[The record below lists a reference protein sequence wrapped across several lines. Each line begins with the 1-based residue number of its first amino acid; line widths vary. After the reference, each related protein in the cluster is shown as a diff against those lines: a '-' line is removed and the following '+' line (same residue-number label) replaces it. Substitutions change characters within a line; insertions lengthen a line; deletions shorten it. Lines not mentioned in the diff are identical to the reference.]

1 MKTIPEKF
9 ESPMARLRWVLKAL
23 RAPDGCPWDREQ
35 TLQSIQPC
43 LQEECYELL
52 SAMVENDLENHQ
64 EELGDVLLQ
73 VLFQSDI
80 REDEGAFTFDDVVNR
95 LADKLISR
103 HSHVFGQVDAKDT
116 EAVLQNWEREKQKE
130 HKTPKASALDGVP
143 EALPALLKAQRV
155 QHKAAKVGFDWKDA
169 EGPEAK
175 IAEELTELRTAI
187 ATGNADAIADEYGD
201 VLFSLVNLAR
211 HIHVDAESAL
221 RMSTAKFAKRFRAVE
236 ARVKASG
243 QEMKTLSLEELDRI
257 WDAVKAEGTV
267 CIR

>member
-1 MKTIPEKF
+1 MKLIPTDFK
-9 ESPMARLRWVLKAL
+9 SPMDRLRWVLKAL

-35 TLQSIQPC
+35 TLQTIQPC

-52 SAMVENDLENHQ
+52 SAMVGDDLANHQ

-73 VLFQSDI
+73 VIFQSDI

-95 LADKLISR
+95 LSEKLISR
-103 HSHVFGQVDAKDT
+103 HSHVFGEVDAKDT
-116 EAVLQNWEREKQKE
+116 EAVLRNWEREKQKE

-175 IAEELTELRTAI
+175 IEEELAELRAAMAAGDAEAI
-187 ATGNADAIADEYGD
+187 TDEYGD
-201 VLFSLVNLAR
+201 LLFSMVNLAR
-211 HIHVDAESAL
+211 HINVDAESAL
-221 RMSTAKFAKRFRAVE
+221 RAATTKFAKRFRAVE
-236 ARVKASG
+236 ARVKAAG
-243 QEMKTLSLEELDRI
+243 KEMKSMTLEELDAV
-257 WDAVKAEGTV
+257 WDAVKAEA
-267 CIR
+267 RA

>member
-1 MKTIPEKF
+1 MKEVPNSFPSQME
-9 ESPMARLRWVLKAL
+9 RLRWVLKAL

-52 SAMVENDLENHQ
+52 SAMAGDDLENHR

-73 VLFQSDI
+73 VLFQCDI
-80 REDEGAFTFDDVVNR
+80 REDEGAFSFDDVARV
-95 LADKLISR
+95 LADKLIRR
-103 HSHVFGQVDAKDT
+103 HPHVFGSVNAEDT
-116 EAVLQNWEREKQKE
+116 ETVLRNWERIKQSE

-143 EALPALLKAQRV
+143 AALPALLKAQRT

-169 EGPEAK
+169 AGPDAK
-175 IAEELTELRTAI
+175 IDEEIAELRTAI
-187 ATGNADAIADEYGD
+187 RSGNPQAIEEEYGD

-211 HIHVDAESAL
+211 HIDVDAERAL
-221 RMSTAKFAKRFRAVE
+221 RAATDKFSTRFRAVE

-243 QEMKTLSLEELDRI
+243 KEMKDLPLAELDAV
-257 WDAVKAEGTV
+257 WDAVKAEKE
-267 CIR
+267 

>member
-1 MKTIPEKF
+1 MKTVPSTF

-35 TLQSIQPC
+35 TLASIQPC

-52 SAMVENDLENHQ
+52 SAMVGDDLDNHK

-80 REDEGAFTFDDVVNR
+80 REDEGAFSFDDVVNL

-103 HSHVFGQVDAKDT
+103 HSHVFGEVEATDT
-116 EAVLQNWEREKQKE
+116 EAVLKNWEREKQKE

-143 EALPALLKAQRV
+143 TALPALLKAQRT

-169 EGPEAK
+169 EGPEEK
-175 IAEELTELRTAI
+175 LREELSELHAAMTSGDPKAI
-187 ATGNADAIADEYGD
+187 EEEYGD

-211 HIHVDAESAL
+211 HLHIDAESAL
-221 RMSTAKFAKRFRAVE
+221 RAATEKFAKRFRAVE

-243 QEMKTLSLEELDRI
+243 KEMKSLTLEELDAV
-257 WDAVKAEGTV
+257 WDAVKAEAHHG
-267 CIR
+267 

>member
-1 MKTIPEKF
+1 MKAIPETF
-9 ESPMARLRWVLKAL
+9 ESPIARLRWVLKAL

-52 SAMVENDLENHQ
+52 SAMVGDDLANHQ

-103 HSHVFGQVDAKDT
+103 HSHVFGEVDAKDT
-116 EAVLQNWEREKQKE
+116 EAVLRNWEREKQKE

-175 IAEELTELRTAI
+175 IVEELAELRTAI
-187 ATGNADAIADEYGD
+187 ASGDAEAIADEYGD
-201 VLFSLVNLAR
+201 VLFSIVNLAR
-211 HIHVDAESAL
+211 HINVDAESAL
-221 RMSTAKFAKRFRAVE
+221 RAATTKFAKRFRAVE

-243 QEMKTLSLEELDRI
+243 REMKAMSLEELDRV
-257 WDAVKAEGTV
+257 WDAVKAEGAV
-267 CIR
+267 